1 MHSYTEVQFRNEKG
15 GKKKI
20 RLDRK
25 KKTYGLPLTC
35 DEKKKVSSL
44 LPAVSKRDAPRPFP
58 LLLPAFKTEQLGKRG
73 EKKNM
78 KQMSKRRSSTITA
91 VGVIIKKEKKTAGK
105 SYLHFL
111 AKLAC
116 F

>member
-1 MHSYTEVQFRNEKG
+1 MHSYPEVQFKDEKG
-15 GKKKI
+15 EKKKI
-20 RLDRK
+20 RHDK

-44 LPAVSKRDAPRPFP
+44 LLAVSKRDAPRLFP

-73 EKKNM
+73 EKKSM

-91 VGVIIKKEKKTAGK
+91 VGVIIKKKEKKTAGK
-105 SYLHFL
+105 CHLHFL

>member
-1 MHSYTEVQFRNEKG
+1 
-15 GKKKI
+15 
-20 RLDRK
+20 
-25 KKTYGLPLTC
+25 
-35 DEKKKVSSL
+35 
-44 LPAVSKRDAPRPFP
+44 
-58 LLLPAFKTEQLGKRG
+58 
-73 EKKNM
+73 M